1 MAICIDA
8 PLENRRLMIGFF
20 SKSDIHTTKTIG
32 RTSRSSCFSCGL
44 YKNVHSPKMEPY
56 GNFKKRIMV
65 IGEAPGE
72 REDENGKP
80 FQGRTGRLLVRTL
93 DRFGIDLFEDC
104 ISLNAVN
111 CRPPENRAPT
121 NNEINCC
128 RDVKVIKAIEMYK
141 PVMILVLGG
150 TALTSVVGPRV
161 KKLGGI
167 MKWAGRR
174 IPDQVYKAWV
184 CPTFHPSYVE
194 REDKSP
200 EIAVIWENDLK
211 NAFAVLD
218 RPFPV
223 HKDPPIHYLNS
234 VEEVRSIVTDCAA
247 FDYEATG
254 IKPHKEG
261 HRIICASIA
270 YRKTKTSPIEVAAF
284 MMPSKKSEREAF
296 LEFIESKIKKV
307 ASNLKY
313 ETNWTKHRL
322 KRDVRNWY
330 HDTMLAAHVIDHRPG
345 TTSLKFQAYVYF
357 GVSGYDDE
365 VGPYLRAKDDKSNSI
380 NQIHKLLDKPGGK
393 QELLYYCALD
403 SYFELL
409 LAEQQIKEL
418 EEYGLTTAY
427 NLIHQGI
434 QAFARAE
441 QQGIRVD
448 LEQADKM
455 YLELQKKINEL
466 DKEFKRSKLFKH
478 WQHSVG
484 GKSVN
489 IGSNFQLAHFLYKVK
504 KLTPKKMTPSGQ
516 GAVDDEA
523 LQSLDVPELKDL
535 LRLRKLKKMQDY
547 LNGFLIESVDGF
559 IHPVFNLHT
568 VSTYRSSSDSPNFQ
582 NIPVRDEEAKK
593 IIRSCLFP
601 RKGHQLLEVDFK
613 GIEVGIAACY
623 HKDPTMIK
631 YIKDPKSD
639 MHGDMAQQIFFLDYM
654 DKSNSTMKTL
664 RGGAKNGFVFPQFYG
679 DYYGNNALGL
689 SEWAKLP
696 LTGKYRKDD
705 GLMLPSDI
713 TVAQH
718 LINNGIKSIG
728 DFTEHLKK
736 IEEDFWN
743 RRFPVYNEWRKKW
756 WKKYQQK
763 GYFDMHT
770 GFRCYGVMERNH
782 VINYPVQGA
791 AFHCLLWSFITI
803 DKIIRKE
810 KLQTRLIGQV
820 HDSIVFDV
828 YPPELEYILS
838 TVRRVTEVDLLEH
851 WDWIIVPLTTEVE
864 LCQVDES
871 WYHKKE
877 LKRIE

>member
-1 MAICIDA
+1 MT
-8 PLENRRLMIGFF
+8 GFF
-20 SKSDIHTTKTIG
+20 KKEDIHTNKTIG
-32 RTSRSSCFSCGL
+32 KLSRSSCFSCGL
-44 YKNVHSPKMEPY
+44 YKDVHSPKMEPY

-80 FQGRTGRLLVRTL
+80 FQGKTGRLLARTL
-93 DRFGIDLFEDC
+93 DHIGIDLFEDC

-111 CRPPENRAPT
+111 CRPPDNRAPS

-128 RDVKVIKAIEMYK
+128 RDVKVLKAIEMYK

-150 TALTSVVGPRV
+150 SALTSLIGLKI

-167 MKWAGRR
+167 MKWAGRH
-174 IPDQVYKAWV
+174 IPDQQYGCWI

-194 REDKSP
+194 RENKT
-200 EIAVIWENDLK
+200 EITVVWENDLK
-211 NAFAVLD
+211 NAFTVLD
-218 RPFPV
+218 KPFPV
-223 HKDPPIHYLNS
+223 HKDPVIHYIDNL
-234 VEEVRSIVTDCAA
+234 EEVRSITTDVAA

-261 HRIICASIA
+261 HRIVCASIA

-284 MMPSKKSEREAF
+284 MMPSKKSERAAF
-296 LEFIESKIKKV
+296 IEFVESKIKKV

-322 KRDVRNWY
+322 KTDVRNWF

-345 TTSLKFQAYVYF
+345 TTSLKHQAYIYF
-357 GVSGYDDE
+357 GVAGYDDE
-365 VGPYLRAKDDKSNSI
+365 VGPYLKAKDDKANSI
-380 NQIHKLLDKPGGK
+380 NQIYKLLDKPGGK
-393 QELLYYCALD
+393 QSLLYYCALD

-409 LAEQQIKEL
+409 LAEHQLKEL
-418 EEYGLTTAY
+418 KEYGLESGY
-427 NLIHQGI
+427 QLLHEGI
-434 QAFARAE
+434 QSFARAE

-448 LEQADKM
+448 LDLADKT
-455 YLELQKKINEL
+455 YGDVQKTIDEL
-466 DKEFKRSKLFKH
+466 DGEFKKSKLYKH

-484 GKSVN
+484 GKSIN
-489 IGSNFQLAHFLYKVK
+489 IDSNFQLAHFLYKVK
-504 KLTPKKMTPSGQ
+504 KLTPKKLTPSGQ
-516 GAVDDEA
+516 GAVDEEA
-523 LQSLDVPELKDL
+523 LQSLNVPEMKDL

-547 LNGFLIESVDGF
+547 LNGFLVESVDGF

-593 IIRSCLFP
+593 ITRSCLFP

-613 GIEVGIAACY
+613 QIEVGIAACY

-631 YIKDPKSD
+631 YIKDKFD
-639 MHGDMAQQIFFLDYM
+639 MHGDMARQIFFLDTL
-654 DKSNSTMKTL
+654 DKSDASCKTL
-664 RGGAKNGFVFPQFYG
+664 RNGAKNGFVFPQFYG

-696 LTGKYRKDD
+696 LSGKYYEDD
-705 GLMLPSDI
+705 GLMLPSGI
-713 TVAQH
+713 TVGQH
-718 LINNGIKSIG
+718 LANNGIKSITE
-728 DFTEHLKK
+728 FTEHLRV
-736 IEEDFWN
+736 IEDDFWH
-743 RRFPVYNEWRKKW
+743 RRFPVYDNWKRRW

-763 GYFDMHT
+763 GYFEMFT
-770 GFRCYGVMERNH
+770 GFRCYGIFNTKEAC
-782 VINYPVQGA
+782 NYPVQGA
-791 AFHCLLWSFITI
+791 AFHCLLWCFIQI
-803 DKIIRKE
+803 DRILRKE
-810 KLQTRLIGQV
+810 KLQTKLIGQV

-828 YPPELEYILS
+828 HPPELEHVLKIAQK
-838 TVRRVTEVDLLEH
+838 VTEEDLLNA

-864 LCQVDES
+864 ICQIDES